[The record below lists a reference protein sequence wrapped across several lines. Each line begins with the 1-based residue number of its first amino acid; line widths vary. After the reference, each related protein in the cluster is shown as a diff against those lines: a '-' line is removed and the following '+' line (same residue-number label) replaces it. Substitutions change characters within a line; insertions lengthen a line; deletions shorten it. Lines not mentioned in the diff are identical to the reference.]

1 LQSCKETALRYLF
14 SKKPFGWC
22 SKWLFYFGTWV
33 VIEPAQLFCSRN
45 LKMQAIVTDTN
56 FQPEVLENPAPV
68 LVEFG
73 ADWCG
78 ACDMLA
84 PILEQLREEFHGQI
98 KIAWLDIET
107 CGRVAAEYGIQ
118 DIPTL
123 AFFKDGQVVDQISG
137 VVPRQVIAA
146 KLRALLC

>member
-1 LQSCKETALRYLF
+1 MNANAREWRAYSRAFASIRGFKKRQVIQTAIRNE
-14 SKKPFGWC
+14 KKMHTI
-22 SKWLFYFGTWV
+22 L
-33 VIEPAQLFCSRN
+33 
-45 LKMQAIVTDTN
+45 TDAN
-56 FQPEVLENPAPV
+56 FQKEVLESPEPV

-84 PILEQLREEFHGQI
+84 PILERLREEFNGQI
-98 KIAWLDIET
+98 KIARLDVDAGE
-107 CGRVAAEYGIQ
+107 RLVKEYGIR

-123 AFFKDGQVVDQISG
+123 ALFKNGQVVDEIIG

-146 KLRALLC
+146 KLRALLGKTTRDETI